1 MKKSAPKRYPSLF
14 CLDRTTDIILYLLQ
28 RELKTAKLS
37 QKCRELGMESN
48 FFYCD
53 LGLLIISLME
63 LPYRSEKFMGWY
75 DKKLDSWSKKV
86 VLQDVNSTAQ
96 LALEFYQY
104 IRSKA
109 STKNIS

>member
-1 MKKSAPKRYPSLF
+1 
-14 CLDRTTDIILYLLQ
+14 
-28 RELKTAKLS
+28 
-37 QKCRELGMESN
+37 
-48 FFYCD
+48 
-53 LGLLIISLME
+53 ME

-86 VLQDVNSTAQ
+86 VLQDINSTAQ
-96 LALEFYQY
+96 LALEFYQH